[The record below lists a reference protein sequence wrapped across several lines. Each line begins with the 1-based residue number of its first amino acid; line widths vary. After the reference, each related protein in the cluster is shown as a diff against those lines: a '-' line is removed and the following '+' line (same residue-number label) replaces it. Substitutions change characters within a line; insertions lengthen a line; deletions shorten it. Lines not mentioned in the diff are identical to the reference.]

1 MVRTIYGLRYVLGED
16 LKLQGYTDSDWAR
29 SVVDRNSTSGC
40 FFSMGSGMISWLS
53 RMTFVMGVLEVP

>member
-1 MVRTIYGLRYVLGED
+1 MVRTIYGLRYVSGED
-16 LKLQGYTDSDWAR
+16 LKLQGYTDYDWAR

-40 FFSMGSGMISWLS
+40 CFSMGLGMISWLS